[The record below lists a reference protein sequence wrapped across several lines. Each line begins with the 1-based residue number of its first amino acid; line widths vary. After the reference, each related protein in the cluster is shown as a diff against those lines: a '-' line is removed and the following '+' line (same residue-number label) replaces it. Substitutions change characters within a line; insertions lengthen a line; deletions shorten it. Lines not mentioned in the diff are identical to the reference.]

1 MILSTTKAQPQLF
14 VCTQKR
20 SAPNPLC
27 CANSGSE
34 ALLVELKRVASE
46 RNLNIDILETKCMML
61 CEDGPNVRLNPVGK
75 VWSQVSNQTIPE
87 IIEASKKLVS
97 TSRF

>member
-1 MILSTTKAQPQLF
+1 MILSTTKSQPQLL

-20 SAPNPLC
+20 SAHNPLC

-46 RNLNIDILETKCMML
+46 HNLNIDILETKCMQL
-61 CEDGPNVRLNPVGK
+61 CEEGPNIRLNPVGK
-75 VWSQVSNQTIPE
+75 VWNQVSNHTIPE
-87 IIEASKKLVS
+87 IMEACKKLAIS
-97 TSRF
+97 P